1 MTVQSTLNILYQVK
15 YYVGQKDSPQDWKC
29 QPNKW
34 LSSKEEIHEVLVGW
48 FSVTL
53 GSALSAALATWV
65 INGGYTSLYYSPGQY
80 GLLWALVEGPLA
92 FIVTVSPGLYP
103 LTSPWLTLIAL
114 SCRTTSRTG
123 TTGSTTCPSSTR

>member
-1 MTVQSTLNILYQVK
+1 M
-15 YYVGQKDSPQDWKC
+15 GQKDSPQDWKC

-34 LSSKEEIHEVLVGW
+34 LSSKEELHEMLVGW

-65 INGGYTSLYYSPGQY
+65 INGGYTSLYYPPGQY
-80 GLLWALVEGPLA
+80 GLLWALVEGPLV
-92 FIVTVSPGLYP
+92 FIVTVRPV
-103 LTSPWLTLIAL
+103 TFHWLTFIAL
-114 SCRTTSRTG
+114 CCRTTSPTG